1 MNSTLKILFSV
12 TLQVIYLSSIAGV
25 GRYSCHCKHSS
36 QIAFLGVTTEC
47 TCTQQDHFED
57 PGHCCPC
64 CGEHLITQSLKKD
77 DCCSVKFYF
86 LDLDQDNCTDS
97 YSGVQFSTIPF
108 FLVDSYV
115 ISSPAP
121 VQTRIKTFQ
130 SVFRL
135 TSLELYDKNRQ
146 LLL

>member
-1 MNSTLKILFSV
+1 MINTVKILLSIL
-12 TLQVIYLSSIAGV
+12 LQTVYLLSIAGL

-36 QIAFLGVTTEC
+36 QITFLGVSTEC
-47 TCTQQDHFED
+47 TCTRQDHFED

-86 LDLDQDNCTDS
+86 LDTDQDNCADS
-97 YSGVQFSTIPF
+97 YSIVQFSTLPHF
-108 FLVDSYV
+108 FEDSSV
-115 ISSPAP
+115 ISSTIP
-121 VQTRIKTFQ
+121 VQSRIKTFQ